1 MTVRY
6 CFDTN
11 VFIEPWNKHYK
22 MSLTPQYWDN
32 IDSLINAGRVFCP
45 TEVYDEITK
54 TQDDSL
60 AKWVKSRKEKLVHP
74 IIIPVQR
81 QVREILER
89 FPKLIKVSKNQSMAD
104 PWVIAH
110 AIIENAVV
118 VTKEAMG
125 ANTDIKIP
133 NVCKFYH
140 LEYIDEFELAE
151 RENLLVL

>member
-1 MTVRY
+1 MIVKY

-11 VFIEPWNKHYK
+11 AFIEPWNKHYR
-22 MSLTPQYWDN
+22 MSLTPHYWGKIDN
-32 IDSLINAGRVFCP
+32 LINDGRIFCP
-45 TEVYDEITK
+45 VEVFDEITK

-60 AKWVKSRKEKLVHP
+60 ATWVKARKDKLIHP
-74 IIIPVQR
+74 ITIPLQH
-81 QVREILER
+81 QVREILNK
-89 FPKLIKVSKNQSMAD
+89 FPKLINVKKNQSMAD

-110 AIIENAVV
+110 AIVENAIV

-133 NVCKFYH
+133 NVCVAYN

-151 RENLLVL
+151 RENLLVP